1 MQYNTVLKHDQQLHE
16 MLILLCNHIID
27 LKKKISL
34 QPSNAERV
42 KICQHDL

>member
-27 LKKKISL
+27 LKKNFSATK
-34 QPSNAERV
+34 
-42 KICQHDL
+42 

>member
-27 LKKKISL
+27 LKKKILCNQVMLS
-34 QPSNAERV
+34 V
-42 KICQHDL
+42 